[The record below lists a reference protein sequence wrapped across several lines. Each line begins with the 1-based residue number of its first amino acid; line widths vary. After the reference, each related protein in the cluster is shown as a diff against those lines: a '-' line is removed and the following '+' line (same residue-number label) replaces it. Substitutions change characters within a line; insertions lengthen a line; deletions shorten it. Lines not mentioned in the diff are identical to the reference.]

1 MNYHLHNC
9 YDKNSLQ
16 GLKTSMANK
25 GDLTFES
32 KGSEDF
38 ICF

>member
-1 MNYHLHNC
+1 MTKTLL
-9 YDKNSLQ
+9 KR
-16 GLKTSMANK
+16 LKTSMANK